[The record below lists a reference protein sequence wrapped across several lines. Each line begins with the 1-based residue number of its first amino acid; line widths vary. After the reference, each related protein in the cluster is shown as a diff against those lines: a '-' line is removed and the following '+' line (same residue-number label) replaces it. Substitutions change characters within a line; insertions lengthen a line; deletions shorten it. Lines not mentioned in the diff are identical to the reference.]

1 MYVKVENGEVVK
13 FPYSMEDLRSEN
25 TNISFPEN
33 MTDEFLASYNVFPVF
48 EERNNA
54 STDLKTE
61 RITESIVFEDGVW
74 KQKYN
79 KVSLSNEESAQRVRN
94 HRDSLLRRTDWTALS
109 DVTMPTEMATYRQAL
124 RDITDQE
131 GFPLS
136 VTWPTAP

>member
-1 MYVKVENGEVVK
+1 MYVKAENGKIVK
-13 FPYSMEDLRSEN
+13 FPYSIEDLKSEN
-25 TNISFPEN
+25 PNISFPEN
-33 MTDEFLASYNVFPVF
+33 MTDEVLASYNVFPIF
-48 EERNNA
+48 EERNNT

-79 KVSLSNEESAQRVRN
+79 KVSLSNEEAAQRVRN

-109 DVTMPTEMATYRQAL
+109 DVTMSTEMATYRQAL

-131 GFPLS
+131 GFPFS
-136 VTWPTAP
+136 VTWPIKP

>member
-33 MTDEFLASYNVFPVF
+33 MTDEFLASYNVFPVL

-79 KVSLSNEESAQRVRN
+79 KVSLSTEESAQRVRN

>member
-1 MYVKVENGEVVK
+1 MYVKAENGEVVK
-13 FPYSMEDLRSEN
+13 FPYSIEDLRSEN
-25 TNISFPEN
+25 PNISFPEN
-33 MTDEFLASYNVFPVF
+33 MTDEALSSYNVFPVF

-79 KVSLSNEESAQRVRN
+79 KVSLSNEEAAQRVRN

-109 DVTMPTEMATYRQAL
+109 DVTMSTEMATYRQAL